1 MAALCPPALWREQLV
16 QLLCG
21 RESDLGVVL
30 WAPSPDPVRGF
41 GSPVI
46 TLPRA
51 ETRVKSVLFHFP
63 KMLRPGSRLLIHL
76 TDLIHSL
83 TSLHSNTRQF
93 SSAAKAA

>member
-63 KMLRPGSRLLIHL
+63 KMLRPGSRLLIHGIGSYRRYTL
-76 TDLIHSL
+76 TDK
-83 TSLHSNTRQF
+83 
-93 SSAAKAA
+93 SSFEHQTVQ

>member
-30 WAPSPDPVRGF
+30 WAPSPDPVREF

-63 KMLRPGSRLLIHL
+63 KMLRPGSRLLIHGIGSYRPYTL
-76 TDLIHSL
+76 TDK
-83 TSLHSNTRQF
+83 
-93 SSAAKAA
+93 SSFEHQTVQ